1 MKWQQIAGLTD
12 ELNTEAKKALDR
24 KRQQDAAVLI
34 PNIWSEIVNETTT
47 HLNEAK
53 NNLEVAVDKD
63 SGSISCIA
71 KFDPM
76 HEDSFHNNKP
86 FSSYIIEKFNKRAEN
101 RLKVAKNPYVRNALV
116 QKIGE
121 YRLHLQ
127 NNLLK
132 TEAKIIHDKRYSM
145 AIDAAE
151 KFSKSTYYNPEEYQQ
166 NLQDTFVAINSLSL
180 PEYEKDALKRKMRE
194 QISFN
199 AGLGTLHVDPESLI
213 NPDIEHPWKE
223 GLNISQIIKLENQ
236 ARNILNQQSRLTR
249 ANIKNISKSHFES
262 ILNTGMGVIGFDDL
276 LRRSVPV
283 DDQFYIDM
291 QEKERLHY
299 ETFEGLQQLKYL
311 PLSDSAQILNSFAPK
326 VGDKDYHEKQRMY
339 DLLVR
344 EFKNQK
350 KLSEQDPAKFVEI
363 LFSDELGPE
372 MSFTQ
377 RLMLR
382 KQLQED
388 KGLESIKYLT
398 AEERKSFLS
407 KIQSIDPE
415 IVKTEIDK
423 IISLGDENNKI
434 GLEVLD
440 EILKNENEK
449 LKIPIY
455 FYAKNQMLGNSVAD
469 DFLQII
475 PRQKELF
482 SMQSTAEKNLL
493 KKGIDNNETYVLWK
507 KKMLMH
513 QPYNIGEVDITD
525 QGIRQLARFY
535 QMSEQINEGQAV
547 EKAVEKIIDDNYITK
562 VGSIWDWNSF
572 LSKLVLPKKI
582 IQDGVVHE
590 IDEAEVR
597 NRLLKIR
604 KDIIDG
610 KIKFDVE
617 KSLGEKGQESSI
629 KNVLLN
635 IKAILNKEK
644 KAVYFCVWDGDE
656 YNVLMANENQPLE
669 FNLLD

>member
-24 KRQQDAAVLI
+24 KRQQDAAVLV
-34 PNIWSEIVNETTT
+34 PNIWAEIVNETTT
-47 HLNEAK
+47 HLNDAK
-53 NNLEVAVDKD
+53 NNLEVDVDKD
-63 SGSISCIA
+63 TGSISCVIR
-71 KFDPM
+71 FDPM
-76 HEDSFHNNKP
+76 HEDSFHNNKS
-86 FSSYIIEKFNKRAEN
+86 FLSYIVEKFNKRAEN
-101 RLKVAKNPYVRNALV
+101 RLKEAKNPYVRNALV

-121 YRLHLQ
+121 YRLNLQ

-132 TEAKIIHDKRYSM
+132 NEAKIIHDKRYSM

-151 KFSKSTYYNPEEYQQ
+151 KFGKSTYYNPEEYQQ
-166 NLQDTFVAINSLSL
+166 NLQDAFIAISSLSL

-199 AGLGTLHVDPESLI
+199 AGLGTLHVNPENLI
-213 NPDIEHPWKE
+213 NPDVEHPWKE
-223 GLNISQIIKLENQ
+223 GLNVSQIIKLENQ
-236 ARNILNQQSRLTR
+236 ARNILNQQLRLTK

-262 ILNTGMGVIGFDDL
+262 ILNTGMGVVGFDDL
-276 LRRSVPV
+276 LRRSVSV
-283 DDQFYIDM
+283 DDQFYVDM
-291 QEKERLHY
+291 QEKERLY
-299 ETFEGLQQLKYL
+299 YKAFEGLQQLKYL
-311 PLSDSAQILNSFAPK
+311 PLSDTAQILNSFAPK
-326 VGDKDYHEKQRMY
+326 AGDKDYHEKQRMY

-350 KLSEQDPAKFVEI
+350 KLSEQDPAKFVEV

-388 KGLESIKYLT
+388 KGVQEVMYLT
-398 AEERKSFLS
+398 QEERKGFLAKMHS
-407 KIQSIDPE
+407 DDPRV
-415 IVKTEIDK
+415 VKVEIDK
-423 IISLGDENNKI
+423 IISLGDESNKI
-434 GLEVLD
+434 GIEILD
-440 EILKNENEK
+440 EILKNEK
-449 LKIPIY
+449 LKTPVY

-482 SMQSTAEKNLL
+482 SMQSTVEKNVL
-493 KKGIDNNETYVLWK
+493 KKEIDNNETYTLWK

-513 QPYNIGEVDITD
+513 QPYNISEVDTTY
-525 QGIRQLARFY
+525 QGIRHLARYY
-535 QMSEQINEGQAV
+535 QITEQISEKDAAK
-547 EKAVEKIIDDNYITK
+547 KAVQKMIEDNYITK
-562 VGSIWDWNSF
+562 VGSFWAWNNS
-572 LSKLVLPKKI
+572 LSELVLPKKI
-582 IQDGVVHE
+582 IQDGSVHE

-610 KIKFDVE
+610 KIEFAVVL
-617 KSLGEKGQESSI
+617 SLGEKGNLKHI
-629 KNVLLN
+629 KNALSN
-635 IKAILNKEK
+635 GKFILNENK
-644 KAVYFCVWDGDE
+644 KGVYFCDYDGSE
-656 YNVLMANENQPLE
+656 YNVLMHDYDTPLM
-669 FNLLD
+669 FNLLDLE